1 MVSGRTG
8 GLLAGLALLAGCSG
22 TPDDYHPVPEVLP
35 QAPNGLT
42 GYSAGDA
49 VWVDVDVGARVC
61 RAAVA
66 AKHQIPVGLID
77 VVKNTSGNFVVVAL
91 PPPQTKRVCL
101 VGTNALVQEA
111 EDFGSDE
118 ASMFAFSVAGD
129 RVDLRAITSGGTLAP
144 PVQIEVGR

>member
-1 MVSGRTG
+1 
-8 GLLAGLALLAGCSG
+8 LALLAGCGGSS
-22 TPDDYHPVPEVLP
+22 DKDYHPVPEVLP

-66 AKHQIPVGLID
+66 AKHQIPVDLID
-77 VVKNTSGNFVVVAL
+77 VVENTNGNFVVVAL
-91 PPPQTKRVCL
+91 PSTRAKRACL

-111 EDFGSDE
+111 EGFGSDG
-118 ASMFAFSVAGD
+118 ASTFAFLVAGD
-129 RVDLRAITSGGTLAP
+129 QVDLRAITSVGTLAP
-144 PVQIEVGR
+144 PVQVVVRR